1 MMLNI
6 ENIKEEI
13 IERAAEKLAERL
25 LKEMEKEK
33 GNVPYI
39 PSRPPFG
46 EAVMYG
52 CPTDYPVMPPIT
64 TTFTTPNNEKNK

>member
-6 ENIKEEI
+6 ENIKEQI

-25 LKEMEKEK
+25 WREMEKEK

-52 CPTDYPVMPPIT
+52 CPTDYPDMPPIT
-64 TTFTTPNNEKNK
+64 ITYNEKNK

>member
-1 MMLNI
+1 MINI
-6 ENIKEEI
+6 ENIKEQI

-25 LKEMEKEK
+25 WREMEKEK

-39 PSRPPFG
+39 PRRPFG

-52 CPTDYPVMPPIT
+52 CPTDYPVMPQIT
-64 TTFTTPNNEKNK
+64 ATFTTPNNEKNE